1 MFTWASPLYDGA
13 LGSSHGMD
21 IPFIFN
27 NTLLP
32 RVHIYTSDDPT
43 NGVLGAEMSR
53 DLLNLGLNG
62 DPNWQPYDQT
72 KRATKIF
79 NMPSSIALSYEQ
91 STDNLV
97 YDFWMNA

>member
-1 MFTWASPLYDGA
+1 
-13 LGSSHGMD
+13 
-21 IPFIFN
+21 
-27 NTLLP
+27 
-32 RVHIYTSDDPT
+32 
-43 NGVLGAEMSR
+43 MSR
-53 DLLNLGLNG
+53 DLLNLGLKG